1 MKFLRYGETGQEK
14 PAVLDGDG
22 QLRDLSGQIDDL
34 SGATLGRLDS
44 LRADGPVVAGNPR
57 LGPPV
62 AGTAKMICIGLN
74 YADHAAETGA
84 TPPKEPMIFMK
95 ATSAISGPND
105 TIELPRGSTHTD
117 WEAELGIV
125 IGRRAKYIREDQ
137 VMDHIAGFVAV
148 NDVSEREY
156 QQHRAGQFTKG
167 KSCDTFGPI
176 GPWLVT
182 PDEIADPQDLGL
194 RLAVNGETMQD
205 GTTGDM
211 IFGVVHAVAYLSQ
224 FFTLY
229 PGDIIATGTPAGV
242 GMGRHPAR
250 YLAAGDEVVLEID
263 GLGQQRMNVAQ
274 G

>member
-1 MKFLRYGETGQEK
+1 MKFVRYGEKGRER
-14 PAVLDGDG
+14 PGFVDADGA
-22 QLRDLSGQIDDL
+22 LRDLSGQIDDL
-34 SGATLGRLDS
+34 SGDVLGRLS
-44 LRADGPVVAGNPR
+44 GLRAEGPSVPGNPR
-57 LGPPV
+57 LGAPV
-62 AGTAKMICIGLN
+62 TGTGKMICIGLN

-84 TPPKEPMIFMK
+84 SPPKEPMIFMK

-117 WEAELGIV
+117 WEVELGIV
-125 IGRRAKYIREDQ
+125 IGRPAKYLSEDQ
-137 VMDHIAGFVAV
+137 VMDHVAGFVAV

-156 QQHRAGQFTKG
+156 QKRRAGQFTKG

-194 RLAVNGETMQD
+194 RLRVNGEIMQD
-205 GTTGDM
+205 GTTRDM
-211 IFGVVHAVAYLSQ
+211 IFGAVHSVAYLSQ
-224 FFTLY
+224 FFTLH

-242 GMGRHPAR
+242 GMGRTPPR
-250 YLAAGDEVVLEID
+250 YLAPGDAVVLEID

>member
-1 MKFLRYGETGQEK
+1 MKFLRYGDIGAEK

-34 SGATLGRLDS
+34 SGVHLGRLES
-44 LRADGPVVAGNPR
+44 LTADGPIVAGTPR

-156 QQHRAGQFTKG
+156 QTQRAGQFTKG

-194 RLAVNGETMQD
+194 RLRVNGETMQD

-242 GMGRHPAR
+242 GMGRTPAR
-250 YLAAGDEVVLEID
+250 YLVAGDEVVLEID